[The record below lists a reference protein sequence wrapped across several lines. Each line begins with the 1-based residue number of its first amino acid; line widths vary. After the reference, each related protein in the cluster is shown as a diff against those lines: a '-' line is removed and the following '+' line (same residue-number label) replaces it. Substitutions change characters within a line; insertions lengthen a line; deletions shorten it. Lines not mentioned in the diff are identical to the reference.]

1 MRNKPTG
8 GPLMRNYTNKT
19 VYLGMDVHKKTYA
32 VTAICE
38 GQVVKKDTLKA
49 DPAILMA
56 YCKKY
61 FVGAKIE
68 SAYEAGFCGFYLHRC
83 LEAEGIKNIV
93 VDAAG
98 IEVAVGDRVKTDKRD
113 SLKLATHLSVGRLR
127 AIRVPSAEREDCRAV
142 KRLRETFSRQRSR
155 FACQLKSLLFQHGMI
170 RADDKRKVS
179 EKWAKVLEATPV
191 SPGLKYAIA
200 NYLALWRQM
209 NIRIK
214 EIDRELSAQAQ
225 KDEAIE
231 AIYRSVPGIGTTSA
245 RILANEIED
254 TLQFDNEKKLFSYT
268 GFTPREYSS
277 GEHIRQGHI
286 TRHGKPILRKILV
299 QAAWRAIRLDP
310 SLKEIFQRISIK
322 GGKKKAIVGV
332 ARRLIGRIHA
342 CFRTGELYRIPLTKN
357 KKAEEKSIVSQ
368 EPREANAALQI
379 AKGNLLRLAFD
390 EKCIELNS

>member
-1 MRNKPTG
+1 
-8 GPLMRNYTNKT
+8 
-19 VYLGMDVHKKTYA
+19 MDVHKKTYA

-49 DPAILMA
+49 DPAILIA

-61 FVGAKIE
+61 FAGAKIE
-68 SAYEAGFCGFYLHRC
+68 SAYEAGFCGFYLHRR

-98 IEVAVGDRVKTDKRD
+98 IEIAVGDRVKTDKRD
-113 SLKLATHLSVGRLR
+113 SLKLATHLSVGRLKG
-127 AIRVPSAEREDCRAV
+127 ITVPSVEREDCRAV
-142 KRLRETFSRQRSR
+142 TRLRETFSRQRSR

-170 RADDKRKVS
+170 HADDKRKIS
-179 EKWAKVLEATPV
+179 EKWAKILEATPV

-200 NYLALWRQM
+200 NYLTLWRQM

-214 EIDRELSAQAQ
+214 EIDKELLAQAQ
-225 KDEAIE
+225 KDEAKE

-245 RILANEIED
+245 RILANEVED
-254 TLQFDNEKKLFSYT
+254 TLQFDNEKRLFSYT
-268 GFTPREYSS
+268 GLTPSEYSS

-310 SLKEIFQRISIK
+310 SLNEIFQRLSIK
-322 GGKKKAIVGV
+322 GGKKKAIVAV

-342 CFRTGELYRIPLTKN
+342 CFRTGETYRIPGNKN
-357 KKAEEKSIVSQ
+357 GKAEEKG
-368 EPREANAALQI
+368 EALRELEISNVAP
-379 AKGNLLRLAFD
+379 
-390 EKCIELNS
+390 

>member
-1 MRNKPTG
+1 
-8 GPLMRNYTNKT
+8 MRNYTNKT

-49 DPAILMA
+49 DPAILVA

-68 SAYEAGFCGFYLHRC
+68 SAYEAGFFGFYLHRC

-98 IEVAVGDRVKTDKRD
+98 MEVAVGDRVKTDKRD

-127 AIRVPSAEREDCRAV
+127 GIRIPSVEREDCRIIT
-142 KRLRETFSRQRSR
+142 RLRETFSRQRSR
-155 FACQLKSLLFQHGMI
+155 FACQLKSLLFQHGLI
-170 RADDKRKVS
+170 HADDKRKVS

-191 SPGLKYAIA
+191 SLGIKYAIA
-200 NYLALWRQM
+200 NYLMLWRQM

-214 EIDRELSAQAQ
+214 EIDEELSVQAQ
-225 KDEAIE
+225 KDGAME
-231 AIYRSVPGIGTTSA
+231 AIYRSVPGIGTISA
-245 RILANEIED
+245 RVLANEIED
-254 TLQFDNEKKLFSYT
+254 TLQFGNEKRIFSYT
-268 GFTPREYSS
+268 GLTPSEYSS
-277 GEHIRQGHI
+277 GEHVRQGHI

-299 QAAWRAIRLDP
+299 QAAWKAIRLDP
-310 SLKEIFQRISIK
+310 SLEEIFQRISTK
-322 GGKKKAIVGV
+322 VGKKKAIIGV

-342 CFRTGELYRIPLTKN
+342 CFRTGELYRIPPTKN
-357 KKAEEKSIVSQ
+357 GKTEEKSVGSQ
-368 EPREANAALQI
+368 ELEVANTAP
-379 AKGNLLRLAFD
+379 
-390 EKCIELNS
+390 